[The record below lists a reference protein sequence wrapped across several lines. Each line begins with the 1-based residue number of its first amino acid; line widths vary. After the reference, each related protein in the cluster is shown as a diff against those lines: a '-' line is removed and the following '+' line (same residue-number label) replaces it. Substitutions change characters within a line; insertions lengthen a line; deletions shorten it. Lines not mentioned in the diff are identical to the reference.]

1 MIRTKRRNNGGLYDL
16 ALVQAVSSLIARC
29 WSSTITRPCQLLRL
43 IKVFCWFKQARC
55 HSAVLGQRAQS
66 IRRRY
71 ETNVSAQLMVSG
83 WLIDQEHVLS
93 CCVAAT
99 PLASDYQRHLE
110 PIHIQCVDVDHL
122 PRLPDAIT
130 MGRVGRQVIMPVI
143 SLACRTPSALFAR
156 CAGGH

>member
-1 MIRTKRRNNGGLYDL
+1 MQCL
-16 ALVQAVSSLIARC
+16 AN
-29 WSSTITRPCQLLRL
+29 
-43 IKVFCWFKQARC
+43 
-55 HSAVLGQRAQS
+55 VLNL
-66 IRRRY
+66 RRRY

-122 PRLPDAIT
+122 LRLPDAIA
-130 MGRVGRQVIMPVI
+130 MGCWTSGNNARLF
-143 SLACRTPSALFAR
+143 SLACRTPSALFALC